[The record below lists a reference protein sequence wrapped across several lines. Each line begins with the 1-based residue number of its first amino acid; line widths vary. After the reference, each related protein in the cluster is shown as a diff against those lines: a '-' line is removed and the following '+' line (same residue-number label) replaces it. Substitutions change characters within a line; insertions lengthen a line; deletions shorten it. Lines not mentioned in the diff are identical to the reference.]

1 MKICLY
7 LGIILTLASC
17 GGVETKDEMNIVHE
31 EITVEA
37 ATEDIIE
44 SYIIEDSDGYSNLRE
59 EPGGKVIRK
68 VYTGEKFEIV
78 GDKNKYKKVKFPDA
92 STGYIHNSRVV
103 NFNVKVCECL
113 HSANEIIRKDLDKD
127 FSTGSKTGF
136 SDNWVPSYTKRLV
149 EIFRYNQCPKGCGF
163 LFDHDVIYFKSELQR
178 CLE

>member
-7 LGIILTLASC
+7 LGIILKLASC

-44 SYIIEDSDGYSNLRE
+44 SYIIEDADGYSNLRE

-78 GDKNKYKKVKFPDA
+78 GDKINIKK
-92 STGYIHNSRVV
+92 
-103 NFNVKVCECL
+103 
-113 HSANEIIRKDLDKD
+113 
-127 FSTGSKTGF
+127 
-136 SDNWVPSYTKRLV
+136 
-149 EIFRYNQCPKGCGF
+149 
-163 LFDHDVIYFKSELQR
+163 
-178 CLE
+178 